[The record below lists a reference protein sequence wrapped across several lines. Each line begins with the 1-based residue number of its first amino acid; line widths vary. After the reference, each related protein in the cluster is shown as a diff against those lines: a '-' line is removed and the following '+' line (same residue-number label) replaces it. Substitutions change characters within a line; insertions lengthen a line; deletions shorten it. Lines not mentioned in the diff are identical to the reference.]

1 MSIASDEAAIS
12 KATHRTGPS
21 PLAKRTP
28 PRYAVLH
35 WGRRHLRSRAAA
47 QAHGLRP
54 EDAGRVFKTWDG
66 RIGNK
71 LTTRWCRWA
80 TRSRYRA
87 ASRLSRVTR
96 QPGIWD

>member
-35 WGRRHLRSRAAA
+35 
-47 QAHGLRP
+47 
-54 EDAGRVFKTWDG
+54 
-66 RIGNK
+66 
-71 LTTRWCRWA
+71 
-80 TRSRYRA
+80 
-87 ASRLSRVTR
+87 
-96 QPGIWD
+96 